1 MCQADEKFM
10 NLAIIQADKLTFPS
24 AFSLNT

>member
-1 MCQADEKFM
+1 MCQCDEKFI